1 MGDRFAVTLVQHGV
15 QKNRKGEHIS
25 MTWVYTEMWMFILF
39 CEVRTRTS

>member
-25 MTWVYTEMWMFILF
+25 MT
-39 CEVRTRTS
+39 